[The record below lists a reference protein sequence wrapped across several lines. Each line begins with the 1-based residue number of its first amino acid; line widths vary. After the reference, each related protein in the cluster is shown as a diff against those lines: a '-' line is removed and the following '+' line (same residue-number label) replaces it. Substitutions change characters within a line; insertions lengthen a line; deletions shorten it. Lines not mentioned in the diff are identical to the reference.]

1 MSKAGVV
8 LEILKMLEEFDTLIS
23 MKRLLKGSIKDT
35 DEKIVDLVS
44 KCSELIG
51 QDLEKFA
58 TLDYGAFKAFNYK
71 LRKLMTD
78 EEYNELIEL
87 VLPKNSEYNKLI
99 ELILLKDSK
108 FFKIQTQD
116 KVYYEEYKKAAD
128 VAWVLA
134 DYLIDNP
141 QNYMEYPWTLIP
153 GPVRESIEYIVNR
166 KKTARAG
173 FSHKSIPVIPLDM
186 VAIQTEKDLMKQQL
200 EENFEFRDDK
210 KLQKSLDYHYEKIL
224 KTKRKL
230 EKKPESND

>member
-35 DEKIVDLVS
+35 DERIVDLVS

-51 QDLEKFA
+51 HDLEKFA
-58 TLDYGAFKAFNYK
+58 TLDYGAIRVFDYT

-87 VLPKNSEYNKLI
+87 VLPKDSE
-99 ELILLKDSK
+99 SSM
-108 FFKIQTQD
+108 IQTQD
-116 KVYYEEYKKAAD
+116 KVYDEEYKKSAAA
-128 VAWVLA
+128 AWVLA
-134 DYLIDNP
+134 DYLIENP
-141 QNYMEYPWTLIP
+141 QNYLEPPWTLIP

-166 KKTARAG
+166 KKTARAE
-173 FSHKSIPVIPLDM
+173 FSRKTTPVIPLDM
-186 VAIQTEKDLMKQQL
+186 DAIQTEKEDLMKQQL
-200 EENFEFRDDK
+200 EENFEFRDDMRFQDALTK
-210 KLQKSLDYHYEKIL
+210 FKFDNKIL

>member
-35 DEKIVDLVS
+35 DERIVDLVS

-51 QDLEKFA
+51 HDLEKFA
-58 TLDYGAFKAFNYK
+58 TLDYGAIRVFDYT

-87 VLPKNSEYNKLI
+87 VLPKDSESSMIK
-99 ELILLKDSK
+99 
-108 FFKIQTQD
+108 TQD
-116 KVYYEEYKKAAD
+116 KVYDEEYKKSAAA
-128 VAWVLA
+128 AWVLA
-134 DYLIDNP
+134 DYLIENP
-141 QNYMEYPWTLIP
+141 QNYLEPPWTLIP

-166 KKTARAG
+166 KKTARAE
-173 FSHKSIPVIPLDM
+173 FSRKTTPVIPLDM
-186 VAIQTEKDLMKQQL
+186 DAIQTEKEDLMKQQL
-200 EENFEFRDDK
+200 EENFEFRDDMRFQDALTK
-210 KLQKSLDYHYEKIL
+210 FKFDNKIL